1 MTIDYLFF
9 YPPLAFGRLGGSS
22 RPLECFYWGEDDN
35 TPRGTGK
42 TTVVPG
48 RTLVVGDDGSL
59 SDYLPNEIT
68 FKDSDQFRPVCPF
81 FELHA
86 GWTDAQGERHEE
98 PVTEA
103 LLDAHG
109 HKLKDLVWNVSV
121 ANLKPYN
128 MSQSPGTRIEASVTI
143 GGDDVSVH
151 ELRGVGPQDA
161 PDALVPAVQWIPL
174 GSVRLTRPNAAFPEL
189 RLRFTPAKGLF
200 YGPTNLKD
208 RWQGV
213 DLDDRLLFL
222 NKDSPWCS
230 WQPKPD
236 DARGTPG
243 GQYAQDEKTGVSYG
257 MVDDVCDGIIT
268 CRLGD
273 TATLTANARITV
285 GPPDFAPYRRHLV
298 SLADGLKDRVDRAD
312 VFDAGYYGDD
322 DLCDAEIHELLQRIY
337 ETAALNNV
345 DVFNNRVNVQENP
358 TQAQTLGL
366 PYRPMEYIAFP
377 VPDPLV
383 GRPLPLSDLARDNHR
398 RLQVLTTF
406 IELIRRN
413 PSLLPSY
420 VRKPLDANLFFDYR
434 MPAVMRGSSGDPL
447 ALTRRQYEFLMR
459 WAKLRGGNE
468 PPPAR
473 ARRREQAHAVRPRR
487 SAAVR
492 ERDGQPSV
500 CKRRQPHLRHRRGA
514 GAENRRTARFVRRGR
529 GLGAARP
536 RRARHAK
543 LDRRAAVAGSGAGLD
558 FAQRRAGLQHGLR
571 LLLCRRGQVRRN
583 GAADAGRRRPQVRR
597 SPDCRGATGG
607 QSSAR
612 LHGRRT
618 PAQSAPHP

>member
-9 YPPLAFGRLGGSS
+9 YPPLAFGRLGGSN

-48 RTLVVGDDGSL
+48 RTLVVEQDGSL
-59 SDYLPNEIT
+59 SESLPNQIT
-68 FKDSDQFRPVCPF
+68 FKDGDQFRPVCPF

-86 GWTDAQGERHEE
+86 GWTDAHGERHEE

-109 HKLKDLVWNVSV
+109 GHKLKDLVWDVSV

-128 MSQSPGTRIEASVTI
+128 MCQSPGARIEAGVTI
-143 GGDDVSVH
+143 RGDDVGIH
-151 ELRGVGPQDA
+151 ELHGVA
-161 PDALVPAVQWIPL
+161 PEGVADALVPAGRCIPL
-174 GSVRLTRPNAAFPEL
+174 GSVRLTLPNAAFPGL

-208 RWQGV
+208 RWKGV
-213 DLDDRLLFL
+213 DLDDQLLFL

-230 WQPKPD
+230 WQPAPD

-243 GQYAQDEKTGVSYG
+243 GQYAQDDNQVSYG

-273 TATLTANARITV
+273 AEKPDAILTAHARISV
-285 GPPDFAPYRRHLV
+285 GPPDFAPDRRHLV

-312 VFDAGYYGDD
+312 VFDNSYYTDD

-345 DVFNNRVNVQENP
+345 DVFNSRVNVQENP
-358 TQAQTLGL
+358 ATAQQLGL

-377 VPDPLV
+377 VPDPLL
-383 GRPLPLSDLARDNHR
+383 GRPLPLTDLARDNHR
-398 RLQVLTTF
+398 RLQVLTAF

-413 PSLLPSY
+413 PTLLPSY

-434 MPAVMRGSSGDPL
+434 MPAVMRGPSGDPL

-468 PPPAR
+468 PPPA
-473 ARRREQAHAVRPRR
+473 
-487 SAAVR
+487 
-492 ERDGQPSV
+492 
-500 CKRRQPHLRHRRGA
+500 K
-514 GAENRRTARFVRRGR
+514 
-529 GLGAARP
+529 
-536 RRARHAK
+536 
-543 LDRRAAVAGSGAGLD
+543 
-558 FAQRRAGLQHGLR
+558 
-571 LLLCRRGQVRRN
+571 
-583 GAADAGRRRPQVRR
+583 
-597 SPDCRGATGG
+597 
-607 QSSAR
+607 
-612 LHGRRT
+612 
-618 PAQSAPHP
+618 PAPAP